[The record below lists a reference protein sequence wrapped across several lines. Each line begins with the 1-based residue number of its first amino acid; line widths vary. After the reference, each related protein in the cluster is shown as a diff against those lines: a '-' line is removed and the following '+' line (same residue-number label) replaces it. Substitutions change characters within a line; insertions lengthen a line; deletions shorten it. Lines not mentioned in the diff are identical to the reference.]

1 MGIFGFHLRMEEVYN
16 KVFELASNLDLDDIC
31 LPLSKYVLSLGCLY
45 LASKALGSVWRRI
58 IGPLIVGEIKWRET
72 GSWAVIAGA
81 SYGIGAEY
89 ARELA
94 SRGMNIV
101 IIGQDEAGLRAVE
114 MSIQKKFSVKVK
126 IVVADFSDGM
136 VGFNLVK
143 QAIKDLD
150 IGVLVNTA
158 ALDLPYG
165 SFDEMDGGEMKKLID
180 VNCGTPTVM
189 MSLVLPTML
198 KKRKGVIINF
208 GSFVGEANC
217 PYPTVYPSTKAFCH
231 KLTRDLQVWYKDSGV
246 IFQTVIPGV
255 VDSPMA
261 YNLPSS
267 LLIPNPVTYTK
278 SLIKTV
284 GWVDETSGYIPHD
297 LQFFTMKLLNTIFGD
312 FSMIKYWPVYS
323 KPQLT
328 AKKTN

>member
-1 MGIFGFHLRMEEVYN
+1 MGSFLSRMEEIYSQ
-16 KVFELASNLDLDDIC
+16 VFHLTSNLNNIC
-31 LPLSKYVLSLGCLY
+31 HPLTKYVIPLGCLY

-101 IIGQDEAGLRAVE
+101 IIGQNEAGLRAVD

-136 VGFNLVK
+136 VGFNLAK

-165 SFDEMDGGEMKKLID
+165 SFDEMDGGEMKKL
-180 VNCGTPTVM
+180 
-189 MSLVLPTML
+189 
-198 KKRKGVIINF
+198 
-208 GSFVGEANC
+208 
-217 PYPTVYPSTKAFCH
+217 
-231 KLTRDLQVWYKDSGV
+231 
-246 IFQTVIPGV
+246 
-255 VDSPMA
+255 
-261 YNLPSS
+261 
-267 LLIPNPVTYTK
+267 
-278 SLIKTV
+278 
-284 GWVDETSGYIPHD
+284 
-297 LQFFTMKLLNTIFGD
+297 
-312 FSMIKYWPVYS
+312 
-323 KPQLT
+323 
-328 AKKTN
+328 